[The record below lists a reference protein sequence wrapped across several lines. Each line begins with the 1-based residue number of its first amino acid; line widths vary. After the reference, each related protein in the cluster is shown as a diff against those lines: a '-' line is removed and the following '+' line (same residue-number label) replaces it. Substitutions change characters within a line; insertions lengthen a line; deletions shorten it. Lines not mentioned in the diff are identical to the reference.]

1 MDRLRK
7 AMMMS
12 PGAFF
17 RGHLVTQLMHS
28 PQYQIV
34 SLLSN
39 FSISFSSLLWT
50 MSTILL
56 GS

>member
-7 AMMMS
+7 AMIIS

-34 SLLSN
+34 SLFSS
-39 FSISFSSLLWT
+39 FSISSSSLLWT
-50 MSTILL
+50 MSTILR